1 MILFNRYKNTQV
13 KMVDKDT
20 FEINSTMCDSFHEI
34 TLILKV
40 NIEDGVIKSAEV
52 QFLRQPDEICKE
64 TSKLAGTLVGL
75 RLDKGIKKTAN
86 EHIGGSSGCTHLVD
100 LVLEAAKAFIQGR
113 FRKHFEDVGDREQAR
128 EELSKKLEGTCWFH
142 SRNLR

>member
-13 KMVDKDT
+13 KLVDVET

-34 TLILKV
+34 TLILLV
-40 NIEDGVIKSAEV
+40 NIEEATIKYAEV
-52 QFLRQPDEICKE
+52 QFLRQPDQICKE
-64 TSKLAGTLVGL
+64 TSKLAGTLIGL

-86 EHIGGSSGCTHLVD
+86 ENIGGSAGCTHLVD

-113 FRKHFEDVGDREQAR
+113 FRKHFEDVGDSEQAR
-128 EELSKKLEGTCWFH
+128 EDLGKKLEGTCWFH
-142 SRNLR
+142 SRNSR